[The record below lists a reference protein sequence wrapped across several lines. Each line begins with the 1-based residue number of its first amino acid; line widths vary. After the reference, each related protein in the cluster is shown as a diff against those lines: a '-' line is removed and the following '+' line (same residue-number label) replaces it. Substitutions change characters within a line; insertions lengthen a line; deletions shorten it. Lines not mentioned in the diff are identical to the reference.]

1 MVNQNSRS
9 EGEACRV
16 TVSGHAYRRMGTHKV
31 STAPVSATPATTQND
46 AVKDPVRVFRY
57 ANTYGDANDDMFP
70 RVLII
75 PTAAAA
81 ADRLR
86 ISVGI
91 EKNTEM

>member
-1 MVNQNSRS
+1 MLNQNSRRWVS
-9 EGEACRV
+9 RHGI
-16 TVSGHAYRRMGTHKV
+16 TVSGRAHRRGTDNV
-31 STAPVSATPATTQND
+31 RMAPVSATPATTQKD

-57 ANTYGDANDDMFP
+57 ANTYGDAKDEMFP
-70 RVLII
+70 SVLII

-86 ISVGI
+86 ISVGM